1 MSSATCSSSNQEA
14 IKSETR
20 KEDGK
25 DIAHGST
32 HLVMRTHF
40 LLLPSA
46 DRLNG
51 TAVNFMSPLFHLP
64 YGSFSGALVVV
75 VGTRAV
81 AKALKF
87 NKM

>member
-1 MSSATCSSSNQEA
+1 MPLYL
-14 IKSETR
+14 
-20 KEDGK
+20 
-25 DIAHGST
+25 DI
-32 HLVMRTHF
+32 MTHF

-46 DRLNG
+46 DRLKG
-51 TAVNFMSPLFHLP
+51 TDVSLMSPACHLP